1 MNSQIIVT
9 VGPKSEDY
17 DTLKAMAESGMNIA
31 RLNFS
36 HATYKQWE
44 KVKKSLAQIKKELG
58 IDVKMM
64 MDLQGPRIR
73 VGKFTKKINVCKG
86 EIYTL
91 FYGKANTNKKEIPI
105 DHPELYK
112 DVKVGEHFFISN
124 GIIEMEIIKIDKKK
138 IHAVVRRG
146 GVLIQ
151 RKGIN
156 IPETNLSGEVLS
168 KKDLADAKFGAKNG
182 ADYISLSFVQT
193 GNDVIKLKNTIGNP
207 SILIVAKIE
216 RATALNDID
225 NIIKNSDGIMIA
237 RGDLGIEV
245 PIEKIPMIQKNL
257 IRHAHQHRKPAIVA
271 TEMLASMIDQP
282 HPTRAEVMDIANA
295 IFDGA
300 DAIMLSDETASGNYP
315 VEAVQTMKK
324 IAKRADKCFNDTN
337 YLEKEKFI

>member
-1 MNSQIIVT
+1 MNPQIIAT
-9 VGPKSEDY
+9 IGPKSEDY
-17 DTLKAMAESGMNIA
+17 DTLKAMTESGMNIA

-36 HATYKQWE
+36 HATYEQWQ

-73 VGKFTKKINVCKG
+73 VGKFPKKMNICKG
-86 EIYTL
+86 EVYTL
-91 FYGKANTNKKEIPI
+91 FYGEADTLKKEIPI

-112 DVKVGEHFFISN
+112 DVKVGEHFYISN
-124 GIIEMEIIKIDKKK
+124 GIIEMKIIKIDEKK
-138 IHAVVRRG
+138 IHAVVCRG
-146 GVLIQ
+146 GILIQ

-156 IPETNLSGEVLS
+156 IPETNFSGAVLS

-193 GNDVIKLKNTIGNP
+193 SKDVVELRSALRNT
-207 SILIVAKIE
+207 SILIIAKIE

-225 NIIKNSDGIMIA
+225 NIIKSSDGIMIA

-245 PIEKIPMIQKNL
+245 PIERVPMIQKDL

-282 HPTRAEVMDIANA
+282 NPTRAEVTDIANA
-295 IFDGA
+295 IFDGT

-315 VEAVQTMKK
+315 IEAVQTMKK
-324 IAKRADKCFNDTN
+324 IAKRADKHFNNTN
-337 YLEKEKFI
+337 YLEKDNFN